1 MGMDNYS
8 FWILAVLVAVVG
20 GYLHAKFYGDLRQ
33 KLGLPKFLL
42 LLVVVVV
49 SLGFVVYAITSA

>member
-1 MGMDNYS
+1 MDNYLY
-8 FWILAVLVAVVG
+8 WILAVLVAVVG

-42 LLVVVVV
+42 LLLAMVV
-49 SLGFVVYAITSA
+49 SVGLVVYALTTA